1 MDFEDFETNNR
12 PVIQDVSDQVNQSVY
27 LAQGRTRLLSPG
39 ELDTMTVDE
48 IVNRIY
54 NGTDLSVKFATEIAQ
69 AESVWAWLHSRIS
82 NGDFSGIHVRDYIP
96 VKCSNNFEFNA
107 IIIGINTYKTWG
119 STPAIPSHVDLMFS
133 KLWDTQAK
141 YNLANFNNGMSPTES
156 LTGDGTTKKFTL
168 AKKFPK
174 VTAVTVGGTATTA
187 YTYNSAT
194 YEITFTT
201 APANSAAI
209 VITCADREFP
219 WLCSNAYYYLNSLA
233 GNVPNG
239 TGNDPA
245 LEAVDY
251 TADGIY
257 YQLPAALQSA
267 IVEKNVYLPKR
278 YDSSAIQ
285 NDDTGAATINIG
297 KLWCLSEME
306 ICGTNI
312 MGSNGSSIAGYI
324 QYPYFIGCGIRN
336 EPRNVYV
343 TTASASGNSTRIVVI
358 NSQGYMSS
366 SATSTNTKMRPCF
379 RIV

>member
-1 MDFEDFETNNR
+1 MDFEEFETNNR
-12 PVIQDVSDQVNQSVY
+12 PVVQDISDQVNQSVY

-39 ELDTMTVDE
+39 ELDTMTIDE

-69 AESVWAWLHSRIS
+69 ADSVWAWLHSRIGD
-82 NGDFSGIHVRDYIP
+82 GDFSGIHVGDYIP

-107 IIIGINTYKTWG
+107 VIIGINTYAAWG
-119 STPAIPSHVDLMFS
+119 PTPGIPAHVDLMFS
-133 KLWDTQAK
+133 KPWGTTVK
-141 YNLANFNNGMSPTES
+141 YNLAAFNNGMAPTES
-156 LTGDGTTKKFTL
+156 LTGDGTTKTFTL
-168 AKKFPK
+168 TKKFPA
-174 VTAVTVGGTATTA
+174 VTGVTVGGSATTA
-187 YTYNSAT
+187 YTYNPAT
-194 YEITFTT
+194 YKITFTS

-209 VITCADREFP
+209 VVTCADREFP

-245 LEAVDY
+245 LESVDY

-267 IVEKNVYLPKR
+267 IAEKNVYLPKR
-278 YDSSAIQ
+278 YNSSAIQ
-285 NDDTGAATINIG
+285 NDDTGADTINIG
-297 KLWCLSEME
+297 KLWILSEME

-312 MGSNGSSIAGYI
+312 MGSNGSSLAGYI
-324 QYPYFIGCGIRN
+324 QYPYFVGCGIRN
-336 EPRNVYV
+336 NNRQGYWLLS
-343 TTASASGNSTRIVVI
+343 SASGNSSRVTIV
-358 NSQGYMSS
+358 NLQGFMSS
-366 SATSTNTKMRPCF
+366 AATSTAARVIPCF

>member
-1 MDFEDFETNNR
+1 MDFEEFETNNR
-12 PVIQDVSDQVNQSVY
+12 PVVQDITDQVNQSVY

-39 ELDTMTVDE
+39 ELDTMTIDE

-69 AESVWAWLHSRIS
+69 ADSVWAWLHSRIGD
-82 NGDFSGIHVRDYIP
+82 GDFSGIHVGDYIP

-107 IIIGINTYKTWG
+107 IIIGINTYKNWG
-119 STPAIPSHVDLMFS
+119 STSGLPAHVDFMFS
-133 KLWDTQAK
+133 KQWGTAVK
-141 YNLANFNNGMSPTES
+141 YNLAAFNNGMAPTES
-156 LTGDGTTKKFTL
+156 LTGDGTTKTFTL
-168 AKKFPK
+168 TKKFPA
-174 VTAVTVGGTATTA
+174 VTGVTVGGTTTTA
-187 YTYNSAT
+187 YTYNPAN
-194 YEITFTT
+194 YKITFTS

-209 VITCADREFP
+209 VVTCADREFP

-267 IVEKNVYLPKR
+267 ITEKNVYLPKR
-278 YDSSAIQ
+278 YNSSAIQ
-285 NDDTGAATINIG
+285 NDDTGNAAINIG
-297 KLWCLSEME
+297 KLWLLSEME
-306 ICGTNI
+306 ICGTAI
-312 MGSNGSSIAGYI
+312 MGSGGTSLAGFV
-324 QYPYFIGCGIRN
+324 QYPYFVGCGSRGKIRN
-336 EPRNVYV
+336 TE
-343 TTASASGNSTRIVVI
+343 TTISSESGNTNRIAVV
-358 NSQGYMSS
+358 NKNGYMNSVA
-366 SATSTNTKMRPCF
+366 ATTETYMVPCF